1 MIIDKSNYNKC
12 IVQAINN
19 ELEDYGEWCLNT
31 TDNEHVLQVVLYDYH
46 KNVGALE
53 LQDMLEDIRDAI
65 DKYIENFYI
74 ISDAYVEC
82 TTGNII
88 FEFIHSIEDCSIT
101 LNCPYSHFEYLSI
114 KCN

>member
-1 MIIDKSNYNKC
+1 MIIDKSTYNKY
-12 IVQAINN
+12 IVQAIDN
-19 ELEDYGEWCLNT
+19 ELKDYGEWCLNT
-31 TDNEHVLQVVLYDYH
+31 NDNRHILQVVLYNYH
-46 KNVGALE
+46 THISVLE
-53 LQDMLEDIRDAI
+53 LQDMLEDIRDVI

-88 FEFIHSIEDCSIT
+88 FEFAHSREDCFIT
-101 LNCPYSHFEYLSI
+101 LSCPYSHFEYLSI